1 MSLRQSAASRNN
13 SLSQPT
19 HKPGVVHREG
29 AAEQRASPRTRL
41 QQSNRLRGPIENISS
56 PGLTR
61 NSIGYGPNVVHGQS
75 TTMLSAV
82 ALPGKRSRVFSTK
95 QGKQVQ
101 PNRPIPRGHRSL
113 RDSKKRGSRWQWRL
127 HFEASKHEEYGWLK
141 QIMRSTNLW
150 HLRFNIF
157 IQRHKL
163 KSACGRLSYDTRWF
177 HQLWTEWFLSF
188 YHPHTSRN
196 ENYPEGVI
204 SYAKLD
210 KVKNFGWKFKRS
222 VRGRFQKNC
231 EFQKWLH
238 ETPKGKCWN
247 ISHGTV
253 LKICPYKPSAMI

>member
-19 HKPGVVHREG
+19 HKPGVVHREW

-41 QQSNRLRGPIENISS
+41 QQSNRFSGPMENKSS
-56 PGLTR
+56 PGHTR

-101 PNRPIPRGHRSL
+101 PNRLRGHRSL

-127 HFEASKHEEYGWLK
+127 HLEASKHEEYGWLK
-141 QIMRSTNLW
+141 QIMRSKNLW

-157 IQRHKL
+157 IQRHNCGQSGFYRVTTPTHREMKTTQRVWYHM
-163 KSACGRLSYDTRWF
+163 KSWIRWRILGGSSKGASEEDF
-177 HQLWTEWFLSF
+177 KRIVNFRSDFMKPPRGSVEISAMARSWRYALTNQVKWYSDPMRGGPSQHQL
-188 YHPHTSRN
+188 
-196 ENYPEGVI
+196 V
-204 SYAKLD
+204 
-210 KVKNFGWKFKRS
+210 
-222 VRGRFQKNC
+222 
-231 EFQKWLH
+231 
-238 ETPKGKCWN
+238 
-247 ISHGTV
+247 
-253 LKICPYKPSAMI
+253 

>member
-61 NSIGYGPNVVHGQS
+61 NSIGYGPNAVHGQS

-113 RDSKKRGSRWQWRL
+113 RDSKKRGSRWKWRL
-127 HFEASKHEEYGWLK
+127 HFEASKHEEYGWLNK
-141 QIMRSTNLW
+141 SCGVQICDIYDSTFSSSDTNWNL
-150 HLRFNIF
+150 H
-157 IQRHKL
+157 
-163 KSACGRLSYDTRWF
+163 AD
-177 HQLWTEWFLSF
+177 
-188 YHPHTSRN
+188 
-196 ENYPEGVI
+196 
-204 SYAKLD
+204 D
-210 KVKNFGWKFKRS
+210 
-222 VRGRFQKNC
+222 
-231 EFQKWLH
+231 
-238 ETPKGKCWN
+238 
-247 ISHGTV
+247 
-253 LKICPYKPSAMI
+253 